1 MDVQK
6 KMLYRSGNGFY
17 CENCGYLRGSPFN
30 DGCLVNCEAEWYFI
44 QNDKDKEYIQ
54 AREKEIQKLKL
65 QEAEAEAERKI
76 QGGERQIQG
85 GEEEEETE
93 EHEPQLG
100 TPAPLCMQLS
110 ISHINAETYEHECY
124 NDNLTAL
131 LNSRI
136 LSSLKL
142 REERMLKNK

>member
-65 QEAEAEAERKI
+65 QEAEAE
-76 QGGERQIQG
+76 RQIQG
-85 GEEEEETE
+85 GEEEETE
-93 EHEPQLG
+93 EHEPQLE

-142 REERMLKNK
+142 CEERMLKNK